1 MTIARLTK
9 SVTKS
14 QATEVELRQDD
25 IYVSANQTCESGISR
40 ATGKQYLFIAEVLEE
55 LSR

>member
-1 MTIARLTK
+1 
-9 SVTKS
+9 
-14 QATEVELRQDD
+14 VELRQDD

-55 LSR
+55 LSQ